1 MADVLTPNTVDA
13 PQIVFIRVYSAFFLY
28 ILSNILNHQI
38 TFYNVVQLSCETDIF
53 HYLPLCYASFFFIA
67 GENYIS
73 VSSLRSSVGIYP
85 TEIEKY
91 PLKRRTK
98 TKRFIPR

>member
-13 PQIVFIRVYSAFFLY
+13 PQIVFIRVYSAFFFH

-53 HYLPLCYASFFFIA
+53 HYLRCAMRLFYAA

-91 PLKRRTK
+91 PQR
-98 TKRFIPR
+98 